1 MEAGVAAILGAAIGA
16 VGGLGGGLLTL
27 SAQLRTVGAQHRA
40 EEKRWVADLRRE
52 TYTSF
57 VTCAKQLSNACWKA
71 SDLLHGE
78 GAVEDWEG
86 SRGSVHDAWTQF
98 SAAAAAVTIAGPHS
112 VAVAAEDLR
121 EALRQWEL
129 LTGAWIRAAIVGGAG
144 RLEEHDARFMAA
156 FEAKK
161 PLEAAFQIVARR
173 ALDTET

>member
-1 MEAGVAAILGAAIGA
+1 MAAILGAAIGA
-16 VGGLGGGLLTL
+16 VGGLLTL
-27 SAQLRTVGAQHRA
+27 STQLRTVDAQHRA

-57 VTCAKQLSNACWKA
+57 VTCAKELSNAVWKA
-71 SDLLHGE
+71 SDLLHRE
-78 GAVEDWEG
+78 GTVEDWE
-86 SRGSVHDAWTQF
+86 SARSSVHDAWTQF
-98 SAAAAAVTIAGPHS
+98 SAAAAAVTIAGPHF

-129 LTGAWIRAAIVGGAG
+129 LTGVWIRAAIEGGTG
-144 RLEEHDARFMAA
+144 RLDEHDARFMAA

-161 PLEAAFQIVARR
+161 PLEAAFQTVARR

>member
-27 SAQLRTVGAQHRA
+27 STQLRTVDAQHRA

-57 VTCAKQLSNACWKA
+57 VTCAKQLSNAVWKA

-86 SRGSVHDAWTQF
+86 ARSSVHDAWTQF

-112 VAVAAEDLR
+112 
-121 EALRQWEL
+121 
-129 LTGAWIRAAIVGGAG
+129 
-144 RLEEHDARFMAA
+144 
-156 FEAKK
+156 
-161 PLEAAFQIVARR
+161 
-173 ALDTET
+173 